1 MARTKTSKDKRI
13 RPKLRLTNEQI
24 KARRQK
30 LVELTNAIHAARDSS
45 HQEAVSKTIS
55 EKHSR

>member
-13 RPKLRLTNEQI
+13 RPKLTNEQI

-30 LVELTNAIHAARDSS
+30 FVDLTNAIRAAQDS
-45 HQEAVSKTIS
+45 HQEAVKTIS
-55 EKHSR
+55 EKHRR